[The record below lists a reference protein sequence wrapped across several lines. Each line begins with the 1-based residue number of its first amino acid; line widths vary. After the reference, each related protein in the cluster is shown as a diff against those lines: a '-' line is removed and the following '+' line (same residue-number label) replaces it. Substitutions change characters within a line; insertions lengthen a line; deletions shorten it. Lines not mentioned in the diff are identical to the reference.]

1 MLAATWR
8 FDFLFQR
15 FEFGHRLQIGPQ
27 HFIARIFDLNQHRIP
42 QRQHVDHA
50 APTMRRDHFFVAL
63 GQLLAR
69 LNILIVFV

>member
-1 MLAATWR
+1 MLTTAWR

-27 HFIARIFDLNQHRIP
+27 HFIARIFDLNQHGIS

-50 APTMRRDHFFVAL
+50 APAMRRNYLFIAL